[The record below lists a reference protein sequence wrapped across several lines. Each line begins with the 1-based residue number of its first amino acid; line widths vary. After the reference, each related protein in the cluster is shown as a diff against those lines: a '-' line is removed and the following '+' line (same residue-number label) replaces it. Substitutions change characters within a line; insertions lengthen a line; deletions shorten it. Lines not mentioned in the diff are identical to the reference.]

1 MVQRLTAILA
11 AVLLFPALAMAQAAV
26 LQGTVEKIDKDR
38 IVLKTDAGQQN
49 VELSAGTKG
58 IGQAKVGDQVTISV
72 TKSGDKLVASSISA
86 SKDSSPK
93 AAPSSRP
100 SDGPSNRP
108 LMPGGAEGKRPGDAK

>member
-11 AVLLFPALAMAQAAV
+11 ALLLTPALAMAQAAV

-49 VELSAGTKG
+49 VELSAATKG
-58 IGQAKVGDQVTISV
+58 IDQAKVGDKVTIGV

-86 SKDSSPK
+86 SKDSSPR

-100 SDGPSNRP
+100 SDGPSDRP
-108 LMPGGAEGKRPGDAK
+108 LIPGGMEGKRPGVAK